1 MKYTKGAIGRI
12 FLLKFS
18 DDDVL
23 VKEIDLFARK
33 EKIKVGAMI
42 FLGALK
48 KGDLVTGPKKAVI
61 PPEPNWVKFRDGW
74 EVFGIGTIFTN
85 KKGPQIHIHASL
97 GKKNKVLT
105 GCVRK
110 DSKVFLVIEAV
121 VFELKGVKA
130 TKDIDPATGLN
141 LLKICVP

>member
-1 MKYTKGAIGRI
+1 
-12 FLLKFS
+12 
-18 DDDVL
+18 
-23 VKEIDLFARK
+23 
-33 EKIKVGAMI
+33 MI

-48 KGDLVTGPKKAVI
+48 KGYLVTGPKKAVI

-141 LLKICVP
+141 LLKIYS